1 MSSLPS
7 ALPARIRRTLAAV
20 LLATTL
26 AACSSFSTPEPPVA
40 DSTLVEVLID
50 LQLASARSDLYHDL
64 APGARDSV
72 LADHGLTE
80 ADFEAAMRYY
90 SERPEAFVE
99 LYTSVLNR
107 INEERQADE

>member
-1 MSSLPS
+1 MSPIPS
-7 ALPARIRRTLAAV
+7 APPVRIRLTLAAV

-26 AACSSFSTPEPPVA
+26 PACSSFSTPEPPVA

-64 APGARDSV
+64 SPGMRDSV
-72 LADHGLTE
+72 LTRHGLTE

-99 LYTSVLNR
+99 IYTTVLNR
-107 INEERQADE
+107 INEERQGE